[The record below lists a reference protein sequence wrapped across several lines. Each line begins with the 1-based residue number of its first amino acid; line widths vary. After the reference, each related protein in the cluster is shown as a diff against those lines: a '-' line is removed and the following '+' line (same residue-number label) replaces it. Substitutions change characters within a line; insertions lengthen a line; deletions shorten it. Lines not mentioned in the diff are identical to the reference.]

1 MNKILLTLLA
11 TGLLVGFETQAQEKK
26 KNKDLPLE
34 IGRRI
39 PISTSEGTWMSLDIS
54 PDGKTI
60 AFDFLGDIYT
70 MPITGG
76 KAAPF
81 TQGMAFDS
89 HPKFSPDG
97 KKLLFISDRTGGENV
112 WWFNLDKTDSLQVTK
127 GNNEHYQSAE
137 WTPDGNYIVA
147 SRGTRNLKLWMFHRE
162 GGSGAQLISKPDN
175 LKVVEPAFGPDGRYI
190 WYAQRYGAWNYN
202 AMLPQYQIGIYDR
215 ETGETMI
222 KTSRY
227 GSAFTPTLSP
237 DGQWLVY
244 GSRYNDQTGLILRDL
259 RTNEERWLAYPVQRD
274 EQESIAPLGVLPAMS
289 FTPDSK
295 NVLASYGG
303 KFYAIPVAGG
313 VAVNIPFQIDTEFL
327 VGPQVDFKYPI
338 KDDKEFVATQIRD
351 GSVSPDGK
359 TLAFTVLNRLYT
371 MTLPDGAP
379 KRVSNF
385 NFTEAMP
392 VWSPDGSQLA
402 WVSWE
407 GKAGNLYKINFKAK
421 KPEVVKL
428 TNQPALYTDPAWS
441 LKSNRIVFTM
451 GASSFFREDE
461 GPTTFASQEDLAWIS
476 GDGGSVNL
484 IAKAKGRGNPHFT
497 KDQDRIF
504 LFHGQRGL
512 LSIRWDGSD
521 EKQHLRVSGI
531 TTFGSVPEDVSCM
544 LIESVTEP
552 QREPSP
558 ASLIKMAPQGD
569 QAFAQINNDLYV
581 VTVPLVGNE
590 APKISVADASS
601 AAFPSRKLTKFGG
614 EFASWSSTGRT
625 VYFSLG
631 NAFFTYNLDSA
642 KATEDRLKKKKADEE
657 KEKEKKKDE
666 PKKESVDSVKN
677 ETKPADDKKDDK
689 KEEGYKPTELRI
701 KVNVTKDIPQGVVLL
716 QNARIITMKGDE
728 VIERGDVL
736 IENNRIKQVGA
747 AGSIQTDGSVKRMDL
762 SGKTIVPGFVD
773 THAHMWPAWG
783 IHKTQAWVYAANL
796 AYGVTTTR
804 DPQTATTDVLTYGDM
819 VESGQII
826 GPRIYSTGPGVG
838 YWFYNLKDFD
848 QAKDILKQYS
858 EYFNTKTIKMYLTGN
873 RQHRQWIIQAA
884 REQQLMPTTEGGL
897 DFKLN
902 LTNLIDGYPGHEHS
916 LPIYPLYKD
925 VITAVAQAKMTY
937 TPTLLVSYGGPWAEN
952 FYWATENP
960 NKDPK
965 MNHFMPKS
973 ELDAKTRRVGGW
985 FMPEE
990 HVFPDHARFVNDLVK
1005 AGGNA
1010 GVGSHGEMQGI
1021 GYHWELWSMA
1031 SGGLSSLDALKVATI
1046 QGARAIGLDVDLGSI
1061 ESGKLADL
1069 VILEKNP
1076 LDNLRNTN
1084 TVFQVMKNGRLYDG
1098 YTLDEVYPSARKAPS
1113 FGQEQIKPES
1123 GLPGVNK

>member
-1 MNKILLTLLA
+1 
-11 TGLLVGFETQAQEKK
+11 
-26 KNKDLPLE
+26 
-34 IGRRI
+34 
-39 PISTSEGTWMSLDIS
+39 
-54 PDGKTI
+54 
-60 AFDFLGDIYT
+60 
-70 MPITGG
+70 
-76 KAAPF
+76 
-81 TQGMAFDS
+81 
-89 HPKFSPDG
+89 
-97 KKLLFISDRTGGENV
+97 
-112 WWFNLDKTDSLQVTK
+112 
-127 GNNEHYQSAE
+127 
-137 WTPDGNYIVA
+137 
-147 SRGTRNLKLWMFHRE
+147 
-162 GGSGAQLISKPDN
+162 
-175 LKVVEPAFGPDGRYI
+175 
-190 WYAQRYGAWNYN
+190 
-202 AMLPQYQIGIYDR
+202 
-215 ETGETMI
+215 
-222 KTSRY
+222 
-227 GSAFTPTLSP
+227 
-237 DGQWLVY
+237 
-244 GSRYNDQTGLILRDL
+244 
-259 RTNEERWLAYPVQRD
+259 
-274 EQESIAPLGVLPAMS
+274 
-289 FTPDSK
+289 
-295 NVLASYGG
+295 
-303 KFYAIPVAGG
+303 
-313 VAVNIPFQIDTEFL
+313 
-327 VGPQVDFKYPI
+327 
-338 KDDKEFVATQIRD
+338 
-351 GSVSPDGK
+351 
-359 TLAFTVLNRLYT
+359 
-371 MTLPDGAP
+371 
-379 KRVSNF
+379 
-385 NFTEAMP
+385 
-392 VWSPDGSQLA
+392 
-402 WVSWE
+402 
-407 GKAGNLYKINFKAK
+407 
-421 KPEVVKL
+421 
-428 TNQPALYTDPAWS
+428 
-441 LKSNRIVFTM
+441 M

-1076 LDNLRNTN
+1076 LENLRNTN